1 MDTRLKNEVK
11 NLQKIGL
18 SEDLALLSAGIKLGN
33 EDVVNSV
40 LNEMYDEQEE
50 LKEVLSIFKP
60 FANLALEDMPSSA
73 PSPIKSDNVESIFVV
88 VDPIT
93 NKVAPFLVKQ
103 EEEIKCDDENIVIE
117 VGSPPVYRWP
127 VYRLPVGNT

>member
-18 SEDLALLSAGIKLGN
+18 SEDLALLSAGLKLGN

-50 LKEVLSIFKP
+50 LKEVLGRFKP
-60 FANLALEDMPSSA
+60 FANLPLEDVPA
-73 PSPIKSDNVESIFVV
+73 SPIKAENVESIFVV

-117 VGSPPVYRWP
+117 VGSPPVYKWP